1 MANGTGWILG
11 FGCVFGIKETYLEVG
26 EIEEGSRFRGRF
38 VLETVGRFG
47 TGEEFGS
54 RFEAEVWI

>member
-1 MANGTGWILG
+1 M
-11 FGCVFGIKETYLEVG
+11 YLEVG
-26 EIEEGSRFRGRF
+26 EIEEADFRGRF
-38 VLETVGRFG
+38 VFETVGRFG

>member
-1 MANGTGWILG
+1 MRGWEGGVANGTGWIWG
-11 FGCVFGIKETYLEVG
+11 FGCVFG